1 VDTPN
6 VQPSPVNPPPLTL
19 AYFGLY
25 QTKCT
30 GSTCR
35 AEIGFAPTAASKA
48 RMPLNWVAD
57 PAGNVRL
64 EDGYAVVV
72 QQAELMPPTPDIR
85 WMPHHAT
92 CPNADEWRQ
101 PK

>member
-1 VDTPN
+1 
-6 VQPSPVNPPPLTL
+6 
-19 AYFGLY
+19 
-25 QTKCT
+25 
-30 GSTCR
+30 
-35 AEIGFAPTAASKA
+35 
-48 RMPLNWVAD
+48 MPLNWVAD